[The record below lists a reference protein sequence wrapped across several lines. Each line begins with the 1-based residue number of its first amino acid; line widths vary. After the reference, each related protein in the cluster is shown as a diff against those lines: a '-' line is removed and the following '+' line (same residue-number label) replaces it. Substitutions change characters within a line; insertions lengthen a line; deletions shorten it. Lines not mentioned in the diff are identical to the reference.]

1 MGIAAALP
9 AMLKTNAARI
19 LDQAG
24 VAYQLREYQV
34 DPNDLSA
41 ETVAAKVGLPPEQVF
56 KTLAVRGDRS
66 GVCLAV
72 IPGNMEVDLK
82 VLAALTGDRK
92 SEMVPLKDV
101 QAVTGYVRGAV
112 TALGA
117 KKEYP
122 VFADETIELWDVI
135 SISAGVRGAQILLAP
150 ADYLRVTA
158 AATADLARPKPAG

>member
-1 MGIAAALP
+1 
-9 AMLKTNAARI
+9 
-19 LDQAG
+19 
-24 VAYQLREYQV
+24 
-34 DPNDLSA
+34 
-41 ETVAAKVGLPPEQVF
+41 
-56 KTLAVRGDRS
+56 
-66 GVCLAV
+66 
-72 IPGNMEVDLK
+72 MEVDLK